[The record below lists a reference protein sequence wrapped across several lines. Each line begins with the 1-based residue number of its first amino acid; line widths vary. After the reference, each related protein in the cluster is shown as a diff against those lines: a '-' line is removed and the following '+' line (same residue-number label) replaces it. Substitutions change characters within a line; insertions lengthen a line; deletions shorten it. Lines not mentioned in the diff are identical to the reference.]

1 MQGADVR
8 CEYYR
13 EAISARM
20 DGEDVPELGTP
31 SDVDTAVEEH
41 LAGCAE
47 CREYADRAAYVTRL
61 ARIRPAEPGPDLL
74 PGVLAA
80 TPDGPRRRSRRTRVL
95 DGVRAALGALGVGQ
109 LGLAVSGVVAGTAGH
124 DGHGELA
131 GASMAH
137 FSHESAAWN
146 LAIGVA
152 FLWVATGPA
161 RRSDGLVPVVGA
173 FVALLLALSA
183 LDLLAERVDASR
195 LVGHGVV
202 VAGLVLLVLH
212 RRLGSGGGGTARDDR
227 RHDAGTGPAT
237 AERRANPAG
246 TARTV
251 DGGLEPTARRTAA

>member
-1 MQGADVR
+1 MR
-8 CEYYR
+8 CEDYR

-31 SDVDTAVEEH
+31 AEVDAAVEEH
-41 LAGCAE
+41 LAGCAG
-47 CREYADRAAYVTRL
+47 CREYADRAAHVTRL

-80 TPDGPRRRSRRTRVL
+80 TPDGPRRRSPRTWVL

-109 LGLAVSGVVAGTAGH
+109 LGLAVSGVVAGTGH

-131 GASMAH
+131 GASIAH
-137 FSHESAAWN
+137 LSHESAAWN

-152 FLWVATGPA
+152 FLWVATGRA

-183 LDLLAERVDASR
+183 LDLLAGRVDASR
-195 LVGHGVV
+195 LVGHGLV
-202 VAGLVLLVLH
+202 VAGLLLLVLN
-212 RRLGSGGGGTARDDR
+212 RRLGNGGGGTARDDR
-227 RHDAGTGPAT
+227 RHDAGTGAT
-237 AERRANPAG
+237 AERRAGRTEA
-246 TARTV
+246 ARPL
-251 DGGLEPTARRTAA
+251 DGGLEPTAHRPAA

>member
-1 MQGADVR
+1 MR
-8 CEYYR
+8 CEHYR

-31 SDVDTAVEEH
+31 SEADAAVEEH
-41 LAGCAE
+41 LAGCAG
-47 CREYADRAAYVTRL
+47 CRAYADRAAHVTRL

-80 TPDGPRRRSRRTRVL
+80 TPDGPPRRSRRTWVL
-95 DGVRAALGALGVGQ
+95 DGVRAALAALGVGQ
-109 LGLAVSGVVAGTAGH
+109 LGLAVSGVVAGTGH

-131 GASMAH
+131 GASVAH

-183 LDLLAERVDASR
+183 LDLLAGRVDASR
-195 LVGHGVV
+195 LVGHGLV

-212 RRLGSGGGGTARDDR
+212 RRLGSGGGGTAAGDDR

-237 AERRANPAG
+237 AARRAGPTGPA
-246 TARTV
+246 RPV
-251 DGGLEPTARRTAA
+251 DGGLEPTARRPAA